1 MMEKKQILKM
11 LGEALLYSSINV
23 SLGSVEMSSKFSVR
37 SFSKDQETLDS
48 ASNALADYVLISTFW
63 TIGVACLMFAK
74 YGLPGLISGII
85 ANTLITAWI
94 ILSYRKAFQTAVTK
108 YGLVFPKFNL
118 LHWNLA
124 E

>member
-23 SLGSVEMSSKFSVR
+23 SLGSVEMSSKYSVR
-37 SFSKDQETLDS
+37 NFSSNQQTLQS
-48 ASNALADYVLISTFW
+48 ASNALADYCLISTFW

-74 YGLPGLISGII
+74 YGLPGLISGIL
-85 ANTLITAWI
+85 ANAIITAWI
-94 ILSYRKAFQTAVTK
+94 VISYRHSFKQAAKMYNLEMPT
-108 YGLVFPKFNL
+108 FNIF
-118 LHWNLA
+118 HWNLA